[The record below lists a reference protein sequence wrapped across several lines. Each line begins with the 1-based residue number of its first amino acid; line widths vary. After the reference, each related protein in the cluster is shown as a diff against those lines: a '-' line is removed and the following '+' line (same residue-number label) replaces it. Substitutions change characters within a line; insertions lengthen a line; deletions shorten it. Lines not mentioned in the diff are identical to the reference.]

1 MSICWP
7 ASATNQSSLVTLS
20 FDLESGVRVTCDVGY
35 LCANFGR
42 PRPLCSRHI
51 FTYYLRPSYSGIVS
65 KWLHRTYH
73 QTCIWYIRDIIL
85 VFSAESALPN
95 AEAVTRNW
103 SVKFGESTKNLRDS
117 TSISA
122 HVVNGITK
130 VH

>member
-1 MSICWP
+1 VTW
-7 ASATNQSSLVTLS
+7 ATSVPILVVL
-20 FDLESGVRVTCDVGY
+20 
-35 LCANFGR
+35 GR
-42 PRPLCSRHI
+42 SVLDI
-51 FTYYLRPSYSGIVS
+51 YLRIISVRHGIVS